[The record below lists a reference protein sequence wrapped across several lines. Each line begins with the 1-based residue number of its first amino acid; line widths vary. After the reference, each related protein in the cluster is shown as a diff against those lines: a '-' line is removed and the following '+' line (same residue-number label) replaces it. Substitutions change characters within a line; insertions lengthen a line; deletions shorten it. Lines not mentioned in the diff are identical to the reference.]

1 MRLNS
6 LELPSIF
13 PSFDISAQTQ
23 HVLNASPEEPIT
35 MSKPLEVITPEA
47 IAIRE
52 PDNQFSFEQAG
63 KITGTWFGLVYG
75 LATLPVVALDG
86 PLPFFDAAWAFST
99 YRTTKRATEV
109 GGIIGK
115 EIDEIIA

>member
-13 PSFDISAQTQ
+13 PSFDISAQSQ
-23 HVLNASPEEPIT
+23 HVLNASPEEPMF
-35 MSKPLEVITPEA
+35 MSDIVEVVTPEA

-52 PDNQFSFEQAG
+52 PDNQFNFEQAG
-63 KITGTWFGLVYG
+63 KVTGTWFGLVYG

-99 YRTTKRATEV
+99 YRFTRRSTEV
-109 GGIIGK
+109 GGLIGK
-115 EIDEIIA
+115 EIDDLIA